1 MCVRVSRGF
10 LHVVGCWVTDG
21 EFGPRCVEKPCWTFT
36 PSLWRGRLQ
45 QAAST
50 IQPRTGEEEEE
61 ETLRSIRS
69 APSDVCSGL
78 VERRMSQGVFIPSV
92 FAAAARLNS
101 GAPSTRFI
109 SPIKER
115 RSCQEVFRFQ
125 LLLHVLSTG
134 INTREEELPGNLP
147 RWAAKNPPQ
156 RRRLRIYK
164 SFKLERDL
172 TPLLTSCSRRFTV
185 RVSMSKTQKK
195 KIQRDDLF
203 PLCFRP
209 KKANCRCD
217 HTLKAS
223 KNKLTKMEHGSQNDF

>member
-1 MCVRVSRGF
+1 MESSAPDVLRNPA
-10 LHVVGCWVTDG
+10 
-21 EFGPRCVEKPCWTFT
+21 E
-36 PSLWRGRLQ
+36 PSHRPSGGGRLQ

-61 ETLRSIRS
+61 TPRSLRS
-69 APSDVCSGL
+69 AQSDVCSGL
-78 VERRMSQGVFIPSV
+78 VERRMRSQGVFIPSV

-109 SPIKER
+109 SPIKEW
-115 RSCQEVFRFQ
+115 RSCQEVVHFQ

-156 RRRLRIYK
+156 RRRLGIYK

-172 TPLLTSCSRRFTV
+172 TPLLTSCSRRFTE
-185 RVSMSKTQKK
+185 RASTSKTQKK
-195 KIQRDDLF
+195 KVQRDDLF